1 MNIVATLLNIFM
13 SLRKYFNN
21 VAISSHILHKNTTF
35 AAKFKH
41 QYAMKGTIHYS
52 KYGHVQVV
60 GENSRVYYTGLS
72 VINFPLKNRT
82 NVEFDVLDDTLS
94 KAGNCRE
101 TNIQS
106 ISA

>member
-1 MNIVATLLNIFM
+1 LQRN
-13 SLRKYFNN
+13 
-21 VAISSHILHKNTTF
+21 
-35 AAKFKH
+35 FKH

-82 NVEFDVLDDTLS
+82 IVEFDVLDDTLS

-101 TNIQS
+101 INIQS

>member
-1 MNIVATLLNIFM
+1 MQRN
-13 SLRKYFNN
+13 
-21 VAISSHILHKNTTF
+21 
-35 AAKFKH
+35 FKH

-82 NVEFDVLDDTLS
+82 IVEFDILDDTLS